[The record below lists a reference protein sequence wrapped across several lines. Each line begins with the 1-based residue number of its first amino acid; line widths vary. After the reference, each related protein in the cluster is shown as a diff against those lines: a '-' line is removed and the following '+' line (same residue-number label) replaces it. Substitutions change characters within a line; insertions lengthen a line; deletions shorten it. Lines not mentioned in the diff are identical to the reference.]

1 MPMVFSSLV
10 FLLLFLPLF
19 LLLYF
24 VCAKPAWRN
33 AVLLLFSLLFYAWGE
48 PKWIVCMI
56 GATLINYGC
65 ALWMTRPMR
74 PLFKKLILAVGV
86 VASLLALVYFK
97 YASFLLTTVS
107 SILRQDWSIPAV
119 ALPIGISF
127 YTFQILT
134 YTVDVYRG
142 KAAVQKNPFLLLL
155 YVSCFPQ
162 LIAGPIVQ
170 YADIEAQLANRS
182 VRMADFSDGMGRFAV
197 GLGKKVLLANLCG
210 KMVEELLAG
219 GGQLSVAGAWLSA
232 AMYMLQIYFD
242 FSAYSDMAIGL
253 GRVMGFTY
261 KENFNYPYISGS
273 VSEFWRR
280 WHISL
285 GSFFREY
292 VYIPLGG
299 NRAGMAKTIR
309 NLLIVWCLT
318 GFWHGASW
326 NFLLWGLYYGAWIVA
341 ERFLYP
347 KLLDRTPKAVRVACT
362 LLIVLVGWILFY
374 HTDLSLAGAHIGA
387 LIGIGATGLIDANVV
402 TVLQTYTVFPLLAA
416 VCCLPVI
423 PRVKAAL
430 ERTPLGARA
439 LPVAAVLLQ
448 TVVLALSVIFL
459 VGQSYNPFI
468 YFRF

>member
-1 MPMVFSSLV
+1 M
-10 FLLLFLPLF
+10 
-19 LLLYF
+19 
-24 VCAKPAWRN
+24 
-33 AVLLLFSLLFYAWGE
+33 
-48 PKWIVCMI
+48 
-56 GATLINYGC
+56 
-65 ALWMTRPMR
+65 
-74 PLFKKLILAVGV
+74 
-86 VASLLALVYFK
+86 
-97 YASFLLTTVS
+97 
-107 SILRQDWSIPAV
+107 
-119 ALPIGISF
+119 
-127 YTFQILT
+127 
-134 YTVDVYRG
+134 
-142 KAAVQKNPFLLLL
+142 QKNPFLLLL

-170 YADIEAQLANRS
+170 YADIEAQLRQRS
-182 VRMADFSDGMGRFAV
+182 VRMSDFSDGMGRFAV

-210 KMVEELLAG
+210 KMVEQLLPA

-232 AMYMLQIYFD
+232 IMYMLQIYFD

-261 KENFNYPYISGS
+261 KENFNYPYVSDS
-273 VSEFWRR
+273 VGEFWRR

-299 NRAGMAKTIR
+299 NRAGTAKTIR

-326 NFLLWGLYYGAWIVA
+326 NFWGLYYGAWIVA

-347 KLLDRTPKAVRVACT
+347 KLLSRMPKAARVAGT
-362 LLIVLVGWILFY
+362 LLIVLIGWILFY

-387 LIGIGATGLIDANVV
+387 LIGIGAVGLIDANVM

-416 VCCLPVI
+416 VCCLPLLPCI
-423 PRVKAAL
+423 KSGL
-430 ERTPLGARA
+430 EKTALGARVA
-439 LPVAAVLLQ
+439 PVAAVLLQ
-448 TVVLALSVIFL
+448 TLVLALSVVFL